1 MYWNADILSKAF
13 APVHFLRLHLLLL
26 MPFFTMLLSPLLSL
40 VFVANRISLQKDV
53 YRRLKL
59 GNN

>member
-1 MYWNADILSKAF
+1 
-13 APVHFLRLHLLLL
+13 L